1 MQPYRFTDR
10 GLVLPY
16 KTIIERG
23 QRRYTAPLLDLLQD
37 PSLDDAERQKVSR
50 CLEFTSD
57 PRSFARLWALFLDA
71 TQPSDIRDAACASL
85 RNMEYGPDF
94 SEEELRSFWGA
105 EDPVLQENA
114 LRSMGRLCPEI
125 VLAVAQDPTH
135 PLHAQ
140 AILRMEH
147 YYELPVYQALKI
159 KALSHPDATVREFA
173 AFTLLWDEPI
183 AAEAPLLACTYD
195 AVEAV
200 VVEACNTL
208 KYYPTQKVLRRLF
221 ALCTHPSEAIREKA
235 NESFADLRGQFS
247 GRLLQNKRFMAWLS
261 PVLGLLHFT
270 PEELAP
276 ESESPAVPWVR
287 PTPILTRLSLQE
299 VLALCT
305 NPDEEVQMIRE
316 ALSSLDWE
324 AFSTPE
330 RETIIELFTK
340 TDDIF
345 LRSFAPRC
353 FSAWKH
359 KERLLSLLEDSDF
372 SIRKSSMY
380 YASELAPDPKIAE
393 VAWSYL
399 QKNERFG
406 VHASETLRTYAMHA
420 NPQEAN
426 PRLLAM
432 AQDESQLDSLR
443 DCAVG
448 ELARISDREAVQS
461 LSGILLRPPILHW
474 GLHAEVVRAFRKLNL
489 SLPDLSWLQEIDHL
503 QIQELL

>member
-1 MQPYRFTDR
+1 M
-10 GLVLPY
+10 LPY
-16 KTIIERG
+16 DEILERG
-23 QRRYTAPLLDLLQD
+23 QRRYTAQLLDLLQD
-37 PSLDDAERQKVSR
+37 PTLDDAERRKVSR
-50 CLEFTSD
+50 CLGFTSD
-57 PRSFARLWALFLDA
+57 PRSFARLRALFLDA

-85 RNMEYGPDF
+85 RNMEYSPDF

-125 VLAVAQDPTH
+125 VLAIAQDPKH

-147 YYELPVYQALKI
+147 YFELPAYQDLKI

-183 AAEAPLLACTYD
+183 AAEAPLLICTYD
-195 AVEAV
+195 TVEAV

-208 KYYPTQKVLRRLF
+208 QYYPTQKVLRRLF
-221 ALCTHPSEAIREKA
+221 ALSTNSSEAIREKA
-235 NESFADLRGQFS
+235 NESFAELRGQFS
-247 GRLLQNKRFMAWLS
+247 GRLLQSKRFMSWLS
-261 PVLGLLHFT
+261 PVLDILRFT

-276 ESESPAVPWVR
+276 EAELPPAAPWVR
-287 PTPILTRLSLQE
+287 PTEILTKRTLQE

-305 NPDEEVQMIRE
+305 NPDEAVKTIRE
-316 ALSSLDWE
+316 ALSSLDWV
-324 AFSTPE
+324 AFSDTE
-330 RETIIELFTK
+330 RAALVALFTK

-345 LRSFAPRC
+345 LRGFAPRC
-353 FSAWKH
+353 FFAWKD

-372 SIRKSSMY
+372 SIRKSAMY
-380 YASELAPDPKIAE
+380 YASELPQDPEIAD

-406 VHASETLRTYAMHA
+406 VHASETLSTYSKHA
-420 NPQEAN
+420 NPQEST

-448 ELARISDREAVQS
+448 ELARLGDREAVQS

-489 SLPDLSWLQEIDHL
+489 SLPELSWLQEVDHL
-503 QIQELL
+503 QLQELL